1 MTNRFNIT
9 VPVTYTS
16 NGAEMTSYRRV
27 GVAFLND
34 RADGSGQVLN
44 IKLDFPVAV
53 DELVGFEPKAGD
65 QDGNV
70 TE

>member
-1 MTNRFNIT
+1 MTKRFNIN
-9 VPVTYTS
+9 VPVTFTS
-16 NGAEMTSYRRV
+16 NGTEKTSYRRV

-34 RADGSGQVLN
+34 RKDGAGQVLN

-53 DELVGFEPKAGD
+53 DELVGFEPKPGD
-65 QDGNV
+65 QDDGV

>member
-9 VPVTYTS
+9 VPVTFNS
-16 NGAEMTSYRRV
+16 NGTEKTSYRRV

-34 RADGSGQVLN
+34 LKDGSGQVLN

-65 QDGNV
+65 QDDTV